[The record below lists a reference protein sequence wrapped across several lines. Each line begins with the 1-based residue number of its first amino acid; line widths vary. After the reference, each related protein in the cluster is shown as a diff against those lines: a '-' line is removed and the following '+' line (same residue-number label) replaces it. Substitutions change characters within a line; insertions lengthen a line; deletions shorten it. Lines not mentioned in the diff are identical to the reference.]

1 MWISVTLQAEAEKA
15 EALSDALME
24 AGALSVS
31 IEDADAG
38 TEAERP
44 QFGEPG
50 HLPTALW
57 DHSRVIA
64 LFDGTADAGELGA
77 MLAEAARA
85 AGFDAVPPFTTE
97 TVAEQDWVQ
106 LTQSQFDP
114 IRITDR
120 LWIVPSWHAAP
131 DPAAINIELDPGM
144 AFGTGSHPT
153 TRLVPGVAVR
163 ATWQRRLQRARLR
176 LRLRHPRHRRGQA
189 RRRRGARHRHRR
201 EGGRSPRATTPRAT
215 TRRCACSTPPTPERH
230 LRPGRRQHPH
240 QPAVR
245 ARPGDLGAGRA
256 GRPGGAVRRARDP
269 GRRRSSRPGRRTI
282 ALHVGAAHDGW
293 IRLEGTATR
302 AMMITRCPACQ
313 TVFRLRPEQLHA
325 RGGEVRCGRGQRPG
339 RRPARA
345 GDCGTGTRPDR
356 RASVR

>member
-1 MWISVTLQAEAEKA
+1 MWISVTLQAEADKA

-64 LFDGTADAGELGA
+64 LFDGAADPAELGA

-85 AGFDAVPPFTTE
+85 AGFDAVPPFSTE
-97 TVAEQDWVQ
+97 TVAEQNWVQ

-120 LWIVPSWHAAP
+120 LWIVPSWHEAP
-131 DPAAINIELDPGM
+131 DADAINIELDPGM

-153 TRLVPGVAVR
+153 TRLCLEWLCEVVTPG
-163 ATWQRRLQRARLR
+163 
-176 LRLRHPRHRRGQA
+176 
-189 RRRRGARHRHRR
+189 
-201 EGGRSPRATTPRAT
+201 
-215 TRRCACSTPPTPERH
+215 CSV
-230 LRPGRRQHPH
+230 LDYGCGSGILGI
-240 QPAVR
+240 A
-245 ARPGDLGAGRA
+245 AAKLGAGAVLGIDIDEKAVEAARDNA
-256 GRPGGAVRRARDP
+256 ARNHAAVRLQHSAVPVGDTFDLVVANILTNPLCVLAPAISARVAPGGRVALSGVLETQAAQVVEAWAP
-269 GRRRSSRPGRRTI
+269 HI
-282 ALHVGAAHDGW
+282 ALHVGAAHEGW
-293 IRLEGTATR
+293 IRLEGR
-302 AMMITRCPACQ
+302 
-313 TVFRLRPEQLHA
+313 
-325 RGGEVRCGRGQRPG
+325 RPG
-339 RRPARA
+339 P
-345 GDCGTGTRPDR
+345 
-356 RASVR
+356 